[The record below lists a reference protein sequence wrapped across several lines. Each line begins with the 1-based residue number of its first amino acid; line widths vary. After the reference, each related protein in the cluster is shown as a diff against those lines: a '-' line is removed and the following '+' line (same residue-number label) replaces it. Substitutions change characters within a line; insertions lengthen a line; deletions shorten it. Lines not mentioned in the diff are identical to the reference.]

1 MPLDIIARTAT
12 LVKAAL
18 FWGDRMPSELP
29 RTDDTSRRKMVTLIA
44 TLVALAIVVGL
55 TLSACTSQDAAVV
68 EEETGEEATIAV
80 GGTLE
85 VALDSNLSV
94 DHVWLV
100 SEIDPAILV
109 QAGEPSFESE
119 SDEPGAPGIET
130 FYFDGV
136 GTGTTLLKLE
146 YLSPAELEDPARTF
160 EITVIVE

>member
-1 MPLDIIARTAT
+1 
-12 LVKAAL
+12 
-18 FWGDRMPSELP
+18 MPSELP
-29 RTDDTSRRKMVTLIA
+29 RTDGASHRKMVTLIA
-44 TLVALAIVVGL
+44 TLVALAIVVAL
-55 TLSACTSQDAAVV
+55 TLSACASQDAAVL

-100 SEIDPAILV
+100 SEIDPEILL

-130 FYFDGV
+130 FYFEGMSA
-136 GTGTTLLKLE
+136 GTTTLKLE
-146 YLSPAELEDPARTF
+146 YLSPAELEDPAKTF